1 MNVYVDDDQLM
12 RSKSRVSGIKSIT
25 FNRMHPIMLRKD
37 SNFTKLAILRAHEKV
52 CHQGVES
59 TLNQVRGK
67 YWVMRGRQSIKS
79 VLRKCI
85 ICRIIHAKPAIPPS
99 MPILPEFR
107 IECNYAFENV
117 GLDFAG
123 PLFARDIYSND
134 KVMHKCYILL
144 FTCATTRGIHLE
156 LTVDM
161 GVMCYINND
170 GTETFYVKKR
180 LASFI
185 HQ

>member
-1 MNVYVDDDQLM
+1 MDKIRTVFNKKNSNNYEKIRVSLNLYVDDDQLM

-67 YWVMRGRQSIKS
+67 YWVIRGRQSVKS

-99 MPILPEFR
+99 MPLLPEFR

-117 GLDFAG
+117 GLDFIQKTTLCTNVTYYYLLV
-123 PLFARDIYSND
+123 PLPAE
-134 KVMHKCYILL
+134 
-144 FTCATTRGIHLE
+144 FT
-156 LTVDM
+156 
-161 GVMCYINND
+161 
-170 GTETFYVKKR
+170 
-180 LASFI
+180 
-185 HQ
+185 